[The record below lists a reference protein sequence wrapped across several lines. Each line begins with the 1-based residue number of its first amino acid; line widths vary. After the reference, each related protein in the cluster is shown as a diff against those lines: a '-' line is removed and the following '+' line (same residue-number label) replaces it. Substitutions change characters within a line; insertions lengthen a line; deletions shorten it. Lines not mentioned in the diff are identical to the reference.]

1 MTTHTTHTVE
11 IAEMTLRK
19 RFHSHHL
26 GNGTPIS
33 VALLN
38 AQSSGRIEELDNM
51 INEWVSSICT
61 DEFLNREWSDFF
73 DQNAGA

>member
-1 MTTHTTHTVE
+1 MMTQTVQ
-11 IAEMTLRK
+11 IAEMILRK
-19 RFHSHHL
+19 RFNSHHL

-61 DEFLNREWSDFF
+61 DEFLCRAWSDFF
-73 DQNAGA
+73 DQKAGA